1 MKSPIQ
7 KSLEVDLTRRMGI
20 IPCGYD
26 VVKHLYEKKPLA
38 VGSVKNFS
46 QNGLQALA

>member
-1 MKSPIQ
+1 M
-7 KSLEVDLTRRMGI
+7 DLTRRVGI

-38 VGSVKNFS
+38 VGNTELPHYVRTAQKR
-46 QNGLQALA
+46 ALVGNIEF